1 MNKRQIESKMKE
13 RFEELQNMKLIIEE
27 CPSNSTEEQLYWK
40 TVNGKTRYYL
50 RRNKRDS
57 NGKYLGNTNKEQLT
71 KYAEKYRNKKYLTAI
86 GKEMILLK
94 KCLEI
99 LDKSDSENDA
109 EKVWEELPE
118 QIRNLTVPAPLT
130 DEDYARKWQNKICYR
145 RKVLDETPYK
155 TMKGEYVRSKSEC
168 IIADRLSLRGI
179 PYHYEINHTL
189 EDKDGHE
196 YTVQPDFTILNKRT
210 RQEIVWE
217 HLGKM
222 GDEDYCM
229 DNLQKLNDYVRSG
242 YTPGRNLILSFE
254 SSKCPLSALY
264 INTIIEKYLI

>member
-13 RFEELQNMKLIIEE
+13 RISELQDIKRRLEGSAANKAEGFLG
-27 CPSNSTEEQLYWK
+27 WK
-40 TVNGKTRYYL
+40 NTNGRTVYL
-50 RRNKRDS
+50 HKKESRDI
-57 NGKYLGNTNKEQLT
+57 NGKYIRTCETEKMRIL
-71 KYAEKYRNKKYLTAI
+71 AEKYRNRKYLAAI
-86 GKEMILLK
+86 EAEISQLT
-94 KCLEI
+94 KCLRHLETTGP
-99 LDKSDSENDA
+99 LNDT

-168 IIADRLSLRGI
+168 IIADRLSSRDI

-264 INTIIEKYLI
+264 INAMIEKFLI